1 MVSIEVWVT
10 GEYMKKIFGFLIK
23 FFAFI
28 VVLSIVFSGAAY
40 CGYLYITPSSVISL
54 KGNPSIRYS
63 VNSFNRVIKVETD
76 ESNIEIS
83 NMVED
88 LSLNNKNI
96 SEAVQ
101 RTLEGISSGGYV
113 SQYNN
118 SGFTLSISNQDEK
131 KANDLM
137 EKLKKDVQTYLEG
150 KSEVENVKIETAVNV
165 TQKSTE

>member
-1 MVSIEVWVT
+1 MISIEGWVT

-88 LSLNNKNI
+88 LYLNNKNI

-101 RTLEGISSGGYV
+101 RTLEEISAGGYV

-118 SGFTLSISNQDEK
+118 SGFTLSISNSDEK

-137 EKLKKDVQTYLEG
+137 EKLKKDVQIYLEG

>member
-1 MVSIEVWVT
+1 
-10 GEYMKKIFGFLIK
+10 MKKLFGFLIK

-54 KGNPSIRYS
+54 KGSPSIRYS

-76 ESNIEIS
+76 ESNMEIS
-83 NMVED
+83 NMIEG

-101 RTLEGISSGGYV
+101 RTLEEISAGGYV

-118 SGFTLSISNQDEK
+118 SGFILSISNQDEK

-137 EKLKKDVQTYLEG
+137 EKLKKDVQIYLDG
-150 KSEVENVKIETAVNV
+150 NSEVENVKIETAVNV

>member
-1 MVSIEVWVT
+1 
-10 GEYMKKIFGFLIK
+10 MKKLFGFLIK

-28 VVLSIVFSGAAY
+28 VVLSVVFSGAAY

-54 KGNPSIRYS
+54 KGSPSIRYS

-83 NMVED
+83 SMIED
-88 LSLNNKNI
+88 LKLNNKNI
-96 SEAVQ
+96 SDAVQ
-101 RTLEGISSGGYV
+101 KTLEEISTGGYV

-118 SGFTLSISNQDEK
+118 SGFVLSISGTDEK
-131 KANDLM
+131 KANAMM
-137 EKLKKDVQTYLEG
+137 EKLKKDVQIYLDG

-165 TQKSTE
+165 TQNSKE

>member
-1 MVSIEVWVT
+1 LT
-10 GEYMKKIFGFLIK
+10 GDYMKKLFGFLIK

-28 VVLSIVFSGAAY
+28 IVLSIVFSGAAY

-54 KGNPSIRYS
+54 KGSPSIRYS

-76 ESNIEIS
+76 DSNVEIS
-83 NMVED
+83 NMIED

-101 RTLEGISSGGYV
+101 RTLEGISTGGYV

-118 SGFTLSISNQDEK
+118 SGFVLSISNQDEK
-131 KANDLM
+131 KANNLM
-137 EKLKKDVQTYLEG
+137 EKLKKDVQIYLDG

>member
-1 MVSIEVWVT
+1 MISIKGWVT

-40 CGYLYITPSSVISL
+40 CGYLYITPSSIISL

-88 LSLNNKNI
+88 LNLNNKNI

-101 RTLEGISSGGYV
+101 RTLEEISAGGYA

-118 SGFTLSISNQDEK
+118 SGFTLSISNSDEK

-137 EKLKKDVQTYLEG
+137 EKLKKDVQIYLEG

>member
-1 MVSIEVWVT
+1 
-10 GEYMKKIFGFLIK
+10 MKKLFGFLIK

-54 KGNPSIRYS
+54 KGSPSIRYS

-76 ESNIEIS
+76 ESNSEIS
-83 NMVED
+83 SMIEGLN
-88 LSLNNKNI
+88 LNNKNI
-96 SEAVQ
+96 SDAVQ
-101 RTLEGISSGGYV
+101 RTLEEISTGGYV

-118 SGFTLSISNQDEK
+118 SGFILSISDTDEK

-137 EKLKKDVQTYLEG
+137 EKLKKDVQIYLDG

-165 TQKSTE
+165 TQNSTE